1 MSGRPKKRTGFHGK
15 PTKKC
20 KPNSLNA
27 EKTYPDNVQS
37 VSISET
43 DLNEDSVI
51 SNMETVDQVSK
62 PSSSEL
68 LITAFRGNILDENVP
83 TPFLPINES
92 WQNNMCNLFGIK
104 LHNVHH
110 IISAENAG
118 KPSLTKQ
125 IKGDWNCFYRAISFL
140 ISGMEENHIIVCVH
154 LLQHML

>member
-1 MSGRPKKRTGFHGK
+1 MQTQFIKCRKK
-15 PTKKC
+15 
-20 KPNSLNA
+20 
-27 EKTYPDNVQS
+27 YPDNVQN

-43 DLNEDSVI
+43 DLNEDSII
-51 SNMETVDQVSK
+51 SNMETVDQVTK

-68 LITAFRGNILDENVP
+68 SITAFRGNILDENVP

-125 IKGDWNCFYRAISFL
+125 IKGDGNCFYRAISFL
-140 ISGMEENHIIVCVH
+140 ISGTEEKHIIIRVH
-154 LLQHML
+154 LLQHMLQQHMLLQQSDLV